1 MKIETLLSFV
11 RMLWQRRDLVAI
23 LSRREIDLKYKGTG
37 LGVAWAVVGL
47 SVQLFIYTFVF
58 GFIFNARW
66 NVEHGNGIAGYA
78 VILFAGLVSFSVF
91 SETISRAGTS
101 ISSASYLV
109 KKVLFPIEL
118 LPVATLIA
126 ALFHASVGLALI
138 VLIFVFKLQIPEWTI
153 ILVPIVILPLVLF
166 TLGVAWIIAALGV
179 FIKDTQF
186 ITNLFTQLLF
196 FASPIIYPPD
206 IIPDRF
212 QWVILLNPM
221 SHCIE
226 MFRQVVLFGEV
237 PDVFSWLVLTVFCA
251 FVASIGFYLF
261 SGMKREFADVI

>member
-1 MKIETLLSFV
+1 
-11 RMLWQRRDLVAI
+11 MLWQRRDLIAI

-37 LGVAWAVVGL
+37 LGVTWAVISL
-47 SVQLFIYTFVF
+47 SLQLLIYTFVF
-58 GFIFNARW
+58 GFIFNTRW
-66 NVEHGNGIAGYA
+66 NVESGNGIAGYA

-126 ALFHASVGLALI
+126 ALFHAAVGLVLI
-138 VLIFVFKLQIPEWTI
+138 VLVSILKFQAPEWTL
-153 ILVPIVILPLVLF
+153 ILLPIVIIPLVLF
-166 TLGVAWIIAALGV
+166 TLGVAWIVAALGV
-179 FIKDTQF
+179 FIKDMQF
-186 ITNLFTQLLF
+186 ITSLFTQLLF
-196 FASPIIYPPD
+196 FSSPIIYPLD

-212 QWVILLNPM
+212 QWVILLNPL
-221 SHCIE
+221 SHCVE

-237 PDVFSWLVLTVFCA
+237 PDVFSWLVLTIFCT
-251 FVASIGFYLF
+251 FIASIGFYLF
-261 SGMKREFADVI
+261 VGMKREFADVI